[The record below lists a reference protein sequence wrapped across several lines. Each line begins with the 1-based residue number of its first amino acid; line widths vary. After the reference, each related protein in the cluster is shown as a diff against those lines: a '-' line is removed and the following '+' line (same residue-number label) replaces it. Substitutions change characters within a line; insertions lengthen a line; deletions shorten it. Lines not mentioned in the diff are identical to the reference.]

1 MAGVAH
7 RLVHDIRET
16 ADMIVFKHTVF
27 ALPFAVISMVTAA
40 GSGWPAP
47 RTWGWV
53 LLAMVGAR
61 TAAMAFNRLADQTS
75 DALNP
80 RTSRRALP
88 AGRIS
93 RRFAWAVT
101 ACGAACFLLAASQLN
116 RLCLLLAPPT
126 LAVLLGYSL
135 AKRFTPLA
143 HLWLGAALGLAPVGA
158 WIAVTADLA
167 VPPLVLAGSVAL
179 WVAGFDIIYSM
190 QDEHFD
196 RSRGLRSVPEWLGG
210 AHALAVSRVLHVIA
224 LGGFAAFAL
233 LAGGG
238 WIRLAAVL
246 AAAVLLIHQH
256 RLVSADDLSSV
267 DAAFFTAN
275 GLLSVVMSLLF
286 LFAKMQP
293 AL

>member
-1 MAGVAH
+1 
-7 RLVHDIRET
+7 VHDIRET

-27 ALPFAVISMVTAA
+27 ALPFAVISLITAA
-40 GSGWPAP
+40 GPGWPAP
-47 RTWGWV
+47 RTWAWV

-61 TAAMAFNRLADQTS
+61 TAAMAFNRLADHES

-80 RTSRRALP
+80 RTSERALP

-93 RRFAWAVT
+93 RRFAWTVT
-101 ACGAACFLLAASQLN
+101 GCGAACFLIAAAQLN

-126 LAVLLGYSL
+126 LAVLLGYSF

-143 HLWLGAALGLAPVGA
+143 HLWLGVALGLAPVGA
-158 WIAVTADLA
+158 WIAVTAELA
-167 VPPLVLAGSVAL
+167 APPLVLAAAVAL

-190 QDEHFD
+190 QDERFD

-210 AHALAVSRVLHVIA
+210 ARALAVARVLHALALA
-224 LGGFAAFAL
+224 GFAVFAVQ
-233 LAGGG
+233 AGGG
-238 WIRLAAVL
+238 WLRLGAVL
-246 AAAVLLIHQH
+246 AAAVLLVHQH
-256 RLVSADDLSSV
+256 RLVSPDDLTSV

-275 GLLSVVMSLLF
+275 GLLSVVMCLLF
-286 LFAKMQP
+286 CFAKMPP